1 MLVKTELVSKIKDY
15 FDLNIYETKVW
26 LALLGKGIASAGEV
40 AEISRVPRSRT
51 YDVLESLEKKG
62 FAIVKLGKPVK
73 YIGVKPKL
81 ILEKLKN
88 NVRSDAEERLVTLSK
103 VTGTNEYE
111 QLEQLYKGGTDPIKR
126 EDLSLALKGKSHITN
141 HLREI
146 LQNATK
152 EVIICLNAEEMKSK
166 MKLFSQT
173 FDTLKKAN
181 IKIKVALSGDDILIK
196 KIASVLGVK
205 ISKIDIDTKFFIVDR
220 KEILFYLLKNNE
232 NNDEDIAIWLN
243 SEFFAD
249 AFTSLFEKAM
259 KGEDGR

>member
-1 MLVKTELVSKIKDY
+1 MLVKTELIGKIKDY

-62 FAIVKLGKPVK
+62 FAIVKIGKPVK

-88 NVRSDAEERLVTLSK
+88 NVRSDAEERIVTLSN
-103 VTGTNEYE
+103 VSNTSEYE
-111 QLEQLYKGGTDPIKR
+111 QLEQLYKGGINPIKR
-126 EDLSLALKGKSHITN
+126 EELSLALKGKSHITN

-166 MKLFSQT
+166 IKLFQQT
-173 FDTLKKAN
+173 FDTLKKAD
-181 IKIKVALSGDDILIK
+181 IKIKVALTGDESLIK
-196 KIASVLGVK
+196 KISETLNIK
-205 ISKIDIDTKFFIVDR
+205 INKIDIDAKFFIIDR
-220 KEILFYLLKNNE
+220 KEILFYLLRNTKE
-232 NNDEDIAIWLN
+232 NSEEDIAIWLN
-243 SEFFAD
+243 SEFFAN
-249 AFTSLFEKAM
+249 AFTVLFERAM
-259 KGEDGR
+259 KAGE